1 LFGRNIVLKRIVPTI
16 LLLCVSTTFLYARSE
31 ALAERYLQLFLRGS
45 FYLANEMQ
53 SVKARKDYTVDDMQK
68 ELERLRENYGNYL
81 FIFSTETS
89 EIRGYTVYIF
99 HSQFEKGYIDFNIVI
114 DSFGKVDAFVV
125 QPTLQPGAIPDYID
139 TSRFD
144 EFEITIGNDK
154 WKLPGVLTVP
164 KNLDRYPLVILIHD
178 SGALDR
184 DSTIGPNKP
193 FRNIAWGLATRGV
206 AVMRYDKR
214 TFVFGEKLSQAS
226 PSIETEVIEDVM
238 NAVNMASKM
247 PAVSSIFLVGH
258 GLGGK
263 IAPTVAARNE
273 NVDGIVLMA
282 TPARRELEVII
293 DRQKYVSELFYSD
306 REQQQLELLIDYLQK
321 ALDGK
326 LPPGAPVLAA
336 TAGYYYEIDALDP
349 IETIKKLNIP
359 VLILQGG
366 ADYESTIDD
375 YMTFMNSL
383 WTSLNVYF
391 QLLPDLDHY
400 FMRVEREKSTPDDYY
415 EFRHVDL
422 ELVESLFSWIFVFD

>member
-1 LFGRNIVLKRIVPTI
+1 LKRIVPTI
-16 LLLCVSTTFLYARSE
+16 LILCVSATFLYARSE

-53 SVKARKDYTVDDMQK
+53 SVKVGKDSTVDDMQ
-68 ELERLRENYGNYL
+68 ELEPGNYH
-81 FIFSTETS
+81 FFSVSTETS
-89 EIRGYTVYIF
+89 ESGTLYIF

-114 DSFGKVDAFVV
+114 DNFGKVDAFVV

-144 EFEITIGNDK
+144 EFEITIGSDR

-226 PSIETEVIEDVM
+226 PSIETEIIEDVM

-247 PAVSSIFLVGH
+247 PAVSSIFLVY
-258 GLGGK
+258 GLVAKSQPWQK
-263 IAPTVAARNE
+263 IDVTYLLMEIAE
-273 NVDGIVLMA
+273 GI
-282 TPARRELEVII
+282 
-293 DRQKYVSELFYSD
+293 
-306 REQQQLELLIDYLQK
+306 
-321 ALDGK
+321 AL
-326 LPPGAPVLAA
+326 
-336 TAGYYYEIDALDP
+336 
-349 IETIKKLNIP
+349 
-359 VLILQGG
+359 
-366 ADYESTIDD
+366 
-375 YMTFMNSL
+375 
-383 WTSLNVYF
+383 
-391 QLLPDLDHY
+391 
-400 FMRVEREKSTPDDYY
+400 
-415 EFRHVDL
+415 
-422 ELVESLFSWIFVFD
+422 